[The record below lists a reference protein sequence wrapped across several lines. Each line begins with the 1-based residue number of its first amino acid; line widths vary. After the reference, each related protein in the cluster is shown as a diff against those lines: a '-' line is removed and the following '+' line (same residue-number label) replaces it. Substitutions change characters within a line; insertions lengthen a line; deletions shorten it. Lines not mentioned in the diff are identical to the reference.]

1 MADHSTMDPHPTLP
15 AEEVGYSAAARTWR
29 PLVEP
34 GMEVAGVAGD
44 IIGQVKEVRAS
55 DFLVDRSSSLGLSP
69 DGLLYLPYE
78 LIHVMLADKIRLD
91 VPSSELEQFTSPAST
106 YTL

>member
-1 MADHSTMDPHPTLP
+1 MAHTDRLDQHPILD
-15 AEEVGYSAAARTWR
+15 AEQDGYSAAARTWR

-44 IIGQVKEVRAS
+44 IVGQVKEVRAS
-55 DFLVDRSSSLGLSP
+55 DFLVDRSGALGLAP
-69 DGLLYLPYE
+69 DTLLYVPYE
-78 LIHVMLADKIRLD
+78 RIHVMLSDKMTLD
-91 VPSSELEQFTSPAST
+91 VPSSELDEFASPPAT